1 MDDRIPESERSGP
14 DSARARH
21 ADLKARGSRSCTSAS
36 RWLSFLPQNDR
47 LSAVKTNPHFYPVI
61 LAGGRGTRFWPL
73 SRKRRAKQLLALDG
87 KQTMIQQTV
96 ARLAPMA
103 TSSRFWII
111 TNDDLR
117 TAIISQL
124 KRLPPSQIIAEP
136 AARNTAPAIGLAA
149 FLLLRHDP
157 DAVLGLFPSDHVI
170 ADPNRFRE
178 TLARGVAIAAAGEN
192 IVVLGIRPT
201 RPETGYGY
209 IEVGAPDRG
218 SIRVRRFTEKPD
230 ADHAKQFVEAGNFLW
245 NSGMFLWRADTL
257 ANALR
262 EHLPNTAV
270 LLERIA
276 ASHGTRK
283 FADTFGK
290 LYPKCDNISIDY
302 AVLEPRSAKG
312 EEQSHIFCLP
322 SDFGWND
329 LGSWTALHEHHSAKA
344 KLTDKVPVSGS
355 SSFTLNARNN
365 YVHAPG
371 KFVALI
377 GVNNLVIVE
386 TDDALL
392 VTTLEHSQD
401 VGKVVKHLDEKKLKK
416 LV

>member
-1 MDDRIPESERSGP
+1 M
-14 DSARARH
+14 
-21 ADLKARGSRSCTSAS
+21 
-36 RWLSFLPQNDR
+36 
-47 LSAVKTNPHFYPVI
+47 KTNPHFYPVI

-96 ARLAPMA
+96 RRLAPMA
-103 TSSRFWII
+103 SPSRFWII

-117 TAIISQL
+117 PAILRQL
-124 KRLPPSQIIAEP
+124 PKLPAKQIIAEP

-149 FLLLRHDP
+149 FLLLRRDP
-157 DAVLGLFPSDHVI
+157 EAVLGLFPSDHVI
-170 ADPNRFRE
+170 AEPAQYRA
-178 TLARGVAIAAAGEN
+178 TLSRGIEIAAAGEN

-209 IEVGAPDRG
+209 IEAGAPEQDAL
-218 SIRVRRFTEKPD
+218 RVRRFTEKPD
-230 ADHAKQFVEAGNFLW
+230 LATARQFLGAGNYFW

-262 EHLPNTAV
+262 DHLPNTAL
-270 LLERIA
+270 LLEKIA
-276 ASHGTRK
+276 AAYGTRK
-283 FADTFGK
+283 FAETFRK
-290 LYPKCDNISIDY
+290 LYPKCENISIDY
-302 AVLEPRSAKG
+302 AVLEPQSAKG
-312 EEQSHIFCLP
+312 EGESRIFCLP

-329 LGSWTALHEHHSAKA
+329 LGSWAALYEHHVAQAKPGDGN
-344 KLTDKVPVSGS
+344 LVSSSGS
-355 SSFTLNARNN
+355 FALSARNN
-365 YVHAPG
+365 YVHVPG
-371 KFVALI
+371 KFVALV
-377 GVNNLVIVE
+377 GVSNLVVVE

-392 VTTLEHSQD
+392 VTTLDQSQD